1 MQFRSSFKTDSEWL
15 ESTEGSSQT
24 VENRGFAPLNPSHP
38 FRFHGVETACRQL
51 SASGSNLCERYATY
65 QELRQA
71 SGGDFEQF
79 LSAGER
85 EELCRW
91 RDPASREA
99 WMMGRFLSKQLVLS
113 RLGDRRL
120 DPASIE
126 ICSRDPQNRRVRP
139 TVRVGGRLQPWNLSI
154 SHSKTAL
161 LAALSPMPEVAVGVD
176 LTAVEEFSPGFLATW
191 FTKREQIALSVSE
204 PRQTAAYWAIKE
216 AVYKAGNCG
225 ESFAPRRI
233 EIFPKEPGKYGC
245 FDRGVDLSGICN
257 VRTWDIDRQVAVVVT
272 LRRQKCI
279 QTDLAGALNVHQ

>member
-1 MQFRSSFKTDSEWL
+1 MQFR
-15 ESTEGSSQT
+15 
-24 VENRGFAPLNPSHP
+24 
-38 FRFHGVETACRQL
+38 QL
-51 SASGSNLCERYATY
+51 SPPGSNPCESYATY

-71 SGGDFEQF
+71 SDGDFEQF
-79 LSAGER
+79 LSDGER
-85 EELCRW
+85 EELRRW

-99 WMMGRFLSKQLVLS
+99 WLMGRFLSKQLVLS
-113 RLGDRRL
+113 QLGGQWL

-126 ICSRDPQNRRVRP
+126 ICSHDPQNRRVRP
-139 TVRVGGRLQPWNLSI
+139 TVRVGGRLQLWNLSI

-191 FTKREQIALSVSE
+191 FTKQEQVALSVSK

-233 EIFPKEPGKYGC
+233 EIFPKEPGKYCC
-245 FDRGVDLSGICN
+245 FNQGVDLSGICN
-257 VRTWDIDRQVAVVVT
+257 VRTWDIDRQVAVVVV
-272 LRRQKCI
+272 LRRKKCI
-279 QTDLAGALNVHQ
+279 QTDFSGALNVHQ